1 VDWKQH
7 ITAAVSFFIFHSP
20 KENVSVASVFRT
32 IPLNIS
38 FRRGLVGNNLA
49 LWNRLVGRV
58 ADVRLTEVPD
68 RFMGGFHQNGVFFVK
83 SMYTALI
90 TDTRVVQVPCCGS

>member
-1 VDWKQH
+1 
-7 ITAAVSFFIFHSP
+7 
-20 KENVSVASVFRT
+20 
-32 IPLNIS
+32 
-38 FRRGLVGNNLA
+38 VGNNLA